1 MMIFTEENENENDSH
16 RKKQPITG
24 TSNHYQQQ
32 QRQFINDESVSQSQV
47 QLVKFKGKFFES

>member
-1 MMIFTEENENENDSH
+1 MMIFTEENEKEDDSH

-32 QRQFINDESVSQSQV
+32 RQLINDESVSQSQV